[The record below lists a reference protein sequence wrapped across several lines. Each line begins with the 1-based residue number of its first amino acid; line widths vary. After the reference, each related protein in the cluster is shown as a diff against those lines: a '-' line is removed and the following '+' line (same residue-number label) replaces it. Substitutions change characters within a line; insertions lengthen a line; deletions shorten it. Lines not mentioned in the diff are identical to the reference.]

1 MLRTSENSFK
11 ANFGE
16 CPFSEVANR
25 IGRRSPAPILP
36 LYCSVSYVRTKRAR
50 SCVHKKHNTRRYG
63 RPLADS
69 VGPIGCCYARFHA
82 GANFAL
88 TEFSEDEMRRPT
100 PCAVPF
106 RSAKV

>member
-36 LYCSVSYVRTKRAR
+36 LYCSVSYVRTKRVR

-69 VGPIGCCYARFHA
+69 VGPIGVLLCTLSRRRE
-82 GANFAL
+82 FAL

-100 PCAVPF
+100 P
-106 RSAKV
+106 